1 MYTQSQSTNTGRSA
15 RRLARGL
22 GWLSIGLGL
31 AELLAPRAMARAT
44 GLLGQEA
51 LLRAYGLREIATGV
65 GILASR
71 HPRRWL
77 WARVGGDAL
86 DLATLAAS
94 GQASRVSTASALA
107 AVAGVA
113 VADIGCARALEAE
126 HRHATRRVRD
136 YSTRSGLPRTPNE
149 MRGAAL
155 ADFTMPDDMR
165 ATAKLRQVAPA

>member
-15 RRLARGL
+15 RKLARGL

-94 GQASRVSTASALA
+94 GQAGRVSTASAIA

-113 VADIGCARALEAE
+113 VADVGCARALEAE
-126 HRHATRRVRD
+126 HRHAMRRVRD

-165 ATAKLRQVAPA
+165 ATPKLRQVAPA